1 MPHGTVSP
9 RPHVCHCTYDSSCW
23 QKPTGI
29 HHSHVN
35 LANIS
40 LSSFALRH
48 GRYVNAW
55 PVDWRGEMHLLPG
68 ETLEAERD
76 RRLAVFESG
85 LAFQPNGERAR
96 DMVRGAEGRPPVLT
110 QLGRRLLGAEPWP

>member
-1 MPHGTVSP
+1 L
-9 RPHVCHCTYDSSCW
+9 
-23 QKPTGI
+23 
-29 HHSHVN
+29 
-35 LANIS
+35 LAETNGD
-40 LSSFALRH
+40 SSFARQPGKH
-48 GRYVNAW
+48 FVEFIRVASWRYVNAW

-96 DMVRGAEGRPPVLT
+96 DMLRGAEGRPPVLT

>member
-1 MPHGTVSP
+1 MPHGTVHVSP
-9 RPHVCHCTYDSSCW
+9 RPHARTCDSSCW

-29 HHSHVN
+29 RHSHVN

-40 LSSFALRH
+40 LSSFASFARH

-96 DMVRGAEGRPPVLT
+96 DMLRAAASADAARAAAA
-110 QLGRRLLGAEPWP
+110 RR

>member
-1 MPHGTVSP
+1 MPHGTVS
-9 RPHVCHCTYDSSCW
+9 REASRRTYGSSCW
-23 QKPTGI
+23 QKPLVI

-48 GRYVNAW
+48 GRYLNAW

-96 DMVRGAEGRPPVLT
+96 DMLRGAEGRPPVLT